1 MMSKGLAYFK
11 EVYDEV
17 PGWVQKMHD
26 YSPVVLDHYTGL
38 RGEIMQ
44 DGALSRKEKDVLLA
58 SMNAARLYARSMGY
72 HTKGAIDFGSTIPEL
87 VEYFLVSY
95 LYGGTDALKVSLE
108 ALSYALELKGKQVEQ
123 PEKDPETIEEIF
135 QTMITWL
142 GDEDTSFLVESL
154 AIIQKGDKEIEEKLL
169 GEGHVS
175 TRMKHL
181 NMVGNYITQL
191 RGEDAVAWMEKARA
205 VGATEAE
212 LADVGYICILTA
224 GIPAWF
230 EISDSLKLVRK
241 IRRGQRCQKLQIIFR
256 MLLSCCR
263 KWSYRFSR
271 WFRINRGSSFI
282 NRRFNRKRCNRS

>member
-1 MMSKGLAYFK
+1 MSKGLAYFK

-26 YSPVVLDHYTGL
+26 YSPVVLDHYTDL

-72 HTKGAIDFGSTIPEL
+72 HTKGAIEFGTTIPEL

-95 LYGGTDALKVSLE
+95 LYGGTAALKVSLE
-108 ALSYALELKGKQVEQ
+108 ALAYALELKGKQMGQ

-135 QTMITWL
+135 ETMIAWL
-142 GDEDTSFLVESL
+142 GDEDTSFLETSL
-154 AIIQKGDKEIEEKLL
+154 AVIQGGDNEKIEETLL

-191 RGEDAVAWMEKARA
+191 RGADAIPWIEKARA
-205 VGATEAE
+205 VGVSEAE
-212 LADVGYICILTA
+212 LADVGYICVLTA

-230 EISDSLKLVRK
+230 EISDSLQLVTK
-241 IRRGQRCQKLQIIFR
+241 
-256 MLLSCCR
+256 
-263 KWSYRFSR
+263 
-271 WFRINRGSSFI
+271 
-282 NRRFNRKRCNRS
+282 

>member
-1 MMSKGLAYFK
+1 MSKGLAYFQQ
-11 EVYDEV
+11 VYDEV

-58 SMNAARLYARSMGY
+58 SMNAARLYPRSMGY

-95 LYGGTDALKVSLE
+95 LYGGTDALKVSLQ
-108 ALSYALELKGKQVEQ
+108 ALSYALELKGVTVEQ
-123 PEKDPETIEEIF
+123 PAKDPETIEEIF

-142 GDEDTSFLVESL
+142 GDEDTSFLVDSL
-154 AIIQKGDKEIEEKLL
+154 NVIQRNDPQEIEAKLL
-169 GEGHVS
+169 GDGHVS

-191 RGEDAVAWMEKARA
+191 RGA
-205 VGATEAE
+205 
-212 LADVGYICILTA
+212 
-224 GIPAWF
+224 
-230 EISDSLKLVRK
+230 
-241 IRRGQRCQKLQIIFR
+241 
-256 MLLSCCR
+256 
-263 KWSYRFSR
+263 
-271 WFRINRGSSFI
+271 GSS
-282 NRRFNRKRCNRS
+282 RVDGKSTRSWCF

>member
-26 YSPVVLDHYTGL
+26 YSPAVLDHYTGL

-58 SMNAARLYARSMGY
+58 SMNAARLYPRSMGY

-95 LYGGTDALKVSLE
+95 LYGGTEALQVSLQ
-108 ALSYALELKGKQVEQ
+108 ALSYALELKGSKVEQ
-123 PEKDPETIEEIF
+123 PEITPDSIEDIL

-142 GDEDTSFLVESL
+142 GEEDTSFLVETL
-154 AIIQKGDKEIEEKLL
+154 AIIQKGDPQEIEAKLL
-169 GEGHVS
+169 GDGHVS
-175 TRMKHL
+175 SRMKHL

-191 RGEDAVAWMEKARA
+191 RGKDAVAWMEKARA
-205 VGATEAE
+205 VGATEDE

-224 GIPAWF
+224 GIPSWF
-230 EISDSLKLVRK
+230 EISDSLKLVDR
-241 IRRGQRCQKLQIIFR
+241 
-256 MLLSCCR
+256 
-263 KWSYRFSR
+263 
-271 WFRINRGSSFI
+271 
-282 NRRFNRKRCNRS
+282 

>member
-1 MMSKGLAYFK
+1 MSKGLAYFK

-26 YSPVVLDHYTGL
+26 YSPIVLDHYTGL

-72 HTKGAIDFGSTIPEL
+72 HTKGAVDFGSTIPEL

-95 LYGGTDALKVSLE
+95 LYGGTAALQVSLE
-108 ALSYALELKGKQVEQ
+108 GLAYALELKGQRVAQ
-123 PEKDPETIEEIF
+123 SEKDPETIEEVF
-135 QTMITWL
+135 ETMITWL
-142 GDEDTSFLVESL
+142 GDEDTSFLVDSL
-154 AIIQKGDKEIEEKLL
+154 VIIQSGDKDKIEAKLL
-169 GEGHVS
+169 GDGHIS

-191 RGEDAVAWMEKARA
+191 RGADAVTWIEKARA
-205 VGATEAE
+205 VGVTEAE
-212 LADVGYICILTA
+212 LADVGYICVLTA

-230 EISDSLKLVRK
+230 ELSDSLKLAT
-241 IRRGQRCQKLQIIFR
+241 Q
-256 MLLSCCR
+256 
-263 KWSYRFSR
+263 
-271 WFRINRGSSFI
+271 
-282 NRRFNRKRCNRS
+282 

>member
-1 MMSKGLAYFK
+1 MSKGLEYFK
-11 EVYDEV
+11 QVYDEV

-26 YSPVVLDHYTGL
+26 YSPVVLDHYTEL

-95 LYGGTDALKVSLE
+95 LYGGTAALKVSLE
-108 ALSYALELKGKQVEQ
+108 GLAYALELKGLKVTQSQ
-123 PEKDPETIEEIF
+123 KDPESLEEIF
-135 QTMITWL
+135 ETIITWL
-142 GDEDTSFLVESL
+142 GSEDTSFIVDSL
-154 AIIQKGDKEIEEKLL
+154 AIIQSGDKAKIEEKLL

-191 RGEDAVAWMEKARA
+191 RGADAVPWIEKARA
-205 VGATEAE
+205 VGVTEAE
-212 LADVGYICILTA
+212 LADVGYICVLTA

-230 EISDSLKLVRK
+230 EISDSLKLEIK
-241 IRRGQRCQKLQIIFR
+241 
-256 MLLSCCR
+256 
-263 KWSYRFSR
+263 
-271 WFRINRGSSFI
+271 
-282 NRRFNRKRCNRS
+282 

>member
-1 MMSKGLAYFK
+1 MSKGLAYFK

-26 YSPVVLDHYTGL
+26 YSPIVLDHYTGL

-95 LYGGTDALKVSLE
+95 LYGGTAALKMSLE
-108 ALSYALELKGKQVEQ
+108 GLAYALELKGQQVVQ
-123 PEKDPETIEEIF
+123 PEKNPETIEEVF
-135 QTMITWL
+135 ETMITWL
-142 GDEDTSFLVESL
+142 GDEDTTFLIESL
-154 AIIQKGDKEIEEKLL
+154 TAIQSEDKLKIEVTLL
-169 GEGHVS
+169 GSGHVS

-191 RGEDAVAWMEKARA
+191 RGADAVPWIEKARA

-212 LADVGYICILTA
+212 LADVGYICVLTA

-230 EISDSLKLVRK
+230 ELSDSLKLSTR
-241 IRRGQRCQKLQIIFR
+241 
-256 MLLSCCR
+256 
-263 KWSYRFSR
+263 
-271 WFRINRGSSFI
+271 
-282 NRRFNRKRCNRS
+282 

>member
-1 MMSKGLAYFK
+1 MSKGLAYFK

-26 YSPVVLDHYTGL
+26 YSPIVLDHYTGL

-72 HTKGAIDFGSTIPEL
+72 HTKGAVDFGSTIPEL

-95 LYGGTDALKVSLE
+95 LYGGTAALKVSLE
-108 ALSYALELKGKQVEQ
+108 GLAYALELKGRQVAQ
-123 PEKDPETIEEIF
+123 NPKDPETIEEIF
-135 QTMITWL
+135 ETMITWL
-142 GDEDTSFLVESL
+142 GDEDTSFLVDSL
-154 AIIQKGDKEIEEKLL
+154 AIIQSGDKDKIEAKLL
-169 GEGHVS
+169 SEGHVS

-191 RGEDAVAWMEKARA
+191 RGAGAVPWIEKARD
-205 VGATEAE
+205 VGGTEAE
-212 LADVGYICILTA
+212 LADIGYICVLTA

-230 EISDSLKLVRK
+230 ELSDSLKLAT
-241 IRRGQRCQKLQIIFR
+241 Q
-256 MLLSCCR
+256 
-263 KWSYRFSR
+263 
-271 WFRINRGSSFI
+271 
-282 NRRFNRKRCNRS
+282 

>member
-1 MMSKGLAYFK
+1 MMSKGLEYFK
-11 EVYDEV
+11 EVYDAV

-26 YSPVVLDHYTGL
+26 YSPEVLDHYTGL
-38 RGEIMQ
+38 RGDIMQ

-72 HTKGAIDFGSTIPEL
+72 HTKGAIDFGTTIPEL

-95 LYGGTDALKVSLE
+95 LYGGTAALKASLE
-108 ALSYALELKGKQVEQ
+108 ALAYALELKGKRVDQ

-135 QTMITWL
+135 ETMMTWI
-142 GDEDTSFLVESL
+142 GDEDTSFLVTSL
-154 AIIQKGDKEIEEKLL
+154 AAIQNGEKEKIEETLL

-191 RGEDAVAWMEKARA
+191 RGADAIPWIEKTRA

-212 LADVGYICILTA
+212 LADLGYICVLTA

-230 EISDSLKLVRK
+230 EISDSLK
-241 IRRGQRCQKLQIIFR
+241 
-256 MLLSCCR
+256 
-263 KWSYRFSR
+263 
-271 WFRINRGSSFI
+271 
-282 NRRFNRKRCNRS
+282 